1 MKVKLTKMSDI
12 RKINT
17 YFRGVGNT
25 LFNINRERDSEMAVQ
40 EDKANE
46 KKRALEVAAIEKAAK
61 QNTKAK
67 ERRQTD
73 RNRVMLGNI
82 SRVSEIQGILN
93 QAAADDGIK
102 LL

>member
-1 MKVKLTKMSDI
+1 MSDI

-25 LFNINRERDSEMAVQ
+25 LFNINREREMAVQ

-73 RNRVMLGNI
+73 RNRVMLDNI
-82 SRVSEIQGILN
+82 SRVSEIQGI
-93 QAAADDGIK
+93 Q
-102 LL
+102 